1 MLSKCMEGYPR
12 RTEGTNEQPS
22 YFNRVCIVLTLA
34 ERNCC
39 ETRTDWFSGMEAGR
53 MGRGTTGRVM
63 VDEIGICGCKY
74 KTLLLVLDDD
84 QFGLSLVECVC
95 VCESYMEC

>member
-1 MLSKCMEGYPR
+1 MKVRVSEEDGR
-12 RTEGTNEQPS
+12 NHRTTFWFQL
-22 YFNRVCIVLTLA
+22 RVHRTYLA

-53 MGRGTTGRVM
+53 MGRGRRGRVM

-74 KTLLLVLDDD
+74 KH
-84 QFGLSLVECVC
+84 
-95 VCESYMEC
+95 Y